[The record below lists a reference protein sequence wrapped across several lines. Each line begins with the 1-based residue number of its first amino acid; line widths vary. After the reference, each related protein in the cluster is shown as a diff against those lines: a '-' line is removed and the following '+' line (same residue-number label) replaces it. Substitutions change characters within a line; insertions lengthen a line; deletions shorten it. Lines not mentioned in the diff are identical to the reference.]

1 MSLCCL
7 SSFRERPFPVRAAVR
22 LRSVR
27 GAAVSA
33 GGIVAACPASGDR
46 VERTP
51 LRGVIFPDEASQPP
65 SRPDAAR
72 VFAVGSVSAQLPRLG
87 FALSSRMKGIRI
99 VIPDETSQPPS
110 RPDAARV
117 FAVGSVS
124 AQLPQLGFALSSRMK
139 LRSCHLAPVPHDPP
153 CAQHRR
159 GAAFGIP
166 GLSEAVFGSG
176 RRVSTFP
183 VACAVSPLSGAGA
196 RQAGSSASGQDRLR
210 FGNEACI
217 VCLLPAK
224 HAVMLCGA
232 AGANA
237 GAGRKERT
245 CRRRICRRFRRCGRG
260 ARAVRRF

>member
-1 MSLCCL
+1 M

-27 GAAVSA
+27 GAAVPA

-87 FALSSRMKGIRI
+87 FALSSRMK
-99 VIPDETSQPPS
+99 
-110 RPDAARV
+110 
-117 FAVGSVS
+117 
-124 AQLPQLGFALSSRMK
+124 
-139 LRSCHLAPVPHDPP
+139 LRSRHLAPVPHDPP

-176 RRVSTFP
+176 RRVSTCP
-183 VACAVSPLSGAGA
+183 VACAVSPSLELERGRRDRVRPDRTG
-196 RQAGSSASGQDRLR
+196 SAS
-210 FGNEACI
+210 ETKPASY
-217 VCLLPAK
+217 VCSPQ
-224 HAVMLCGA
+224 
-232 AGANA
+232 NT
-237 GAGRKERT
+237 R
-245 CRRRICRRFRRCGRG
+245 
-260 ARAVRRF
+260 

>member
-1 MSLCCL
+1 M

-27 GAAVSA
+27 GAAVPA

-87 FALSSRMKGIRI
+87 FALSSRMK
-99 VIPDETSQPPS
+99 
-110 RPDAARV
+110 
-117 FAVGSVS
+117 
-124 AQLPQLGFALSSRMK
+124 
-139 LRSCHLAPVPHDPP
+139 LRSRHLAPVPRDPP

-260 ARAVRRF
+260 AQAVRRFSGSISPRPRPRTHGRARPRWSGISDWPARAESGAVRSVRA